1 MRTFCL
7 LVVLSVPAITQTPA
21 QQPERVIEDSAPVTL
36 APAVAKF
43 VKYDTAKNTLW
54 LEHVRVIDGTGA
66 APLEDATVILSDGK
80 IAAILTANQMQINQG
95 HMSTWSCADC
105 PPALHID
112 LTGRTV
118 FPGLVGMHDHMYY
131 IARPNFQ
138 ADGKWDPPL
147 IVPEMLFSSPRLY
160 LGAGVTTLRTT
171 GSVEP
176 YVDLNLRR
184 EIDAGQLPGPHLDVT
199 APYLEGPNSRF
210 IQMHN
215 LKDAADAKATV
226 DFWAAQGA
234 TSFKAYMN
242 ITRAELK
249 AAIDE
254 AHKLGFKLT
263 GHLCAVT
270 YPEAV
275 ALGIDNLEHGFFVN
289 TQLDPGK
296 QPDLC
301 PRTAGG
307 PTMAKMTPD
316 TPEGKALI
324 ALLVQHHVAVT
335 STLPVFQSDDPEH
348 LRVDPRLAV
357 AMSPPAREA
366 YDDIRKF
373 ELARAAA
380 DPKATA
386 LRAQEFK
393 NDMAMEHAFVE
404 AGGLLLAGP
413 DPTGDGGTLPGYGD
427 QRELELLVTAGFT
440 PLEAIRIGTLN
451 GATYE
456 GRADHIGS
464 IAEGKNADLVV
475 VKGNPATNINDIEN
489 TELVFKDGV
498 AFDSQALLGSVKG
511 RYGQY

>member
-1 MRTFCL
+1 MQTLCL
-7 LVVLSVPAITQTPA
+7 LVALSVPVLSLAQAPA
-21 QQPERVIEDSAPVTL
+21 PDHL
-36 APAVAKF
+36 APAVTRY
-43 VKYDTAKNTLW
+43 VKYDNSKNTLW
-54 LEHVRVIDGTGA
+54 LDHVRVIDGTGA

-80 IAAILTANQMQINQG
+80 IAAILPPNHMQANEG
-95 HMSTWSCADC
+95 HMASWSCTDC

-112 LTGRTV
+112 LTGHTL

-131 IARPNFQ
+131 VARPNF
-138 ADGKWDPPL
+138 DEHGSSEPPL
-147 IVPEMLFSSPRLY
+147 MVPEMAFSSPRLY

-176 YVDLNLRR
+176 YLDLNLRTQ
-184 EIDAGQLPGPHLDVT
+184 IDAGQLPGPHIDVT

-215 LKDAADAKATV
+215 LKDAADARATV
-226 DFWAAQGA
+226 DFWADQGA

-254 AHKLGFKLT
+254 AHKRGLKLT
-263 GHLCAVT
+263 GHLCSVT

-275 ALGIDNLEHGFFVN
+275 ELGIDNLEHGFMVN

-301 PRTAGG
+301 PRTAG
-307 PTMAKMTPD
+307 TATLAKMTPD
-316 TPEGKALI
+316 TPEAKALI
-324 ALLVQHHVAVT
+324 ALLVQHHVAIT

-348 LRVDPRLAV
+348 LRLDPRLAV

-366 YDDIRKF
+366 YEITRKF

-380 DPKATA
+380 DPKAVA
-386 LRAQEFK
+386 RAQLLK
-393 NDMAMEHAFVE
+393 NDMAMEHAFAA

-413 DPTGDGGTLPGYGD
+413 DPTGDGGTLPGFGD
-427 QRELELLVTAGFT
+427 QREIELLVDAGFT
-440 PLEAIRIGTLN
+440 PLEAIKIGTLN
-451 GATYE
+451 GATFE
-456 GRADHIGS
+456 GRADHIGT
-464 IAEGKNADLVV
+464 IAVGKNADLVV
-475 VKGNPATNINDIEN
+475 VTGDPSRNINDIEN
-489 TELVFKDGV
+489 TVLIFKDGT
-498 AFDSQALLGSVKG
+498 AFDSQKLLDSVHG